1 LTHLLRPASNLIRMS
16 LGDQLAWLM
25 ILSIP
30 VACVS
35 WTITHE
41 EVFREP
47 REYCLRQS
55 KFARSLP
62 RREFFYVL
70 TCEYCFSHYFAT
82 LFLIITRFKLLYTDW
97 RGYLVALFALVW
109 VANQY
114 MSIYNRLRLDI
125 KHEQVEIQA
134 KQEDV
139 NQGNKN
145 VSRQAA

>member
-1 LTHLLRPASNLIRMS
+1 
-16 LGDQLAWLM
+16 M

-47 REYCLRQS
+47 REYCQRES
-55 KFARSLP
+55 KLARSLS
-62 RREFFYVL
+62 RGKFFSVL
-70 TCEYCFSHYFAT
+70 TWEYCFSHYFAA
-82 LFLIITRFKLLYTDW
+82 LFLIITRFKLLYADW

-114 MSIYNRLRLDI
+114 MSIYNRLGLDI
-125 KHEQVEIQA
+125 KHEQVEILA

-139 NQGNKN
+139 NLGRKN
-145 VSRQAA
+145 VSGKAA